1 MLEKITL
8 IVIALGAVYY
18 IYHKTFKSKGC
29 NCGKDNCSVK
39 K

>member
-1 MLEKITL
+1 MLENIAL

-18 IYHKTFKSKGC
+18 IYRSTFKSKGC